1 MGKFAIATTVCMCV
15 VVFFLIDTRNRLIET
30 MKVLNETREALIE
43 TREALVDNR
52 YVKPKGYH
60 LIFIEDGM
68 TVVPNQFGQLT
79 LIDERKQPKK

>member
-30 MKVLNETREALIE
+30 MKVLNETREALI
-43 TREALVDNR
+43 DNR